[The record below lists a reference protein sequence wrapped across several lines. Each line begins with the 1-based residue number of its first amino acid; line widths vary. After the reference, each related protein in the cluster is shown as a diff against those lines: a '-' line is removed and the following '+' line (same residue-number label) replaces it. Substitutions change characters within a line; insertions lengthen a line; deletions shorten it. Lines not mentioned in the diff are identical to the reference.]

1 METAGARLKKLR
13 LEKGISL
20 EEVQKKTKIHLDVLK
35 SIEEDS
41 LVNLNP
47 VYIKG
52 FVKIYCGC
60 LGADPGEYLSGYK
73 ANGTAIPSGSAGHKD
88 DGLFWGKTRKP
99 FLLKPQVAAIIAAV
113 VILFFLS
120 LGLINLVKF
129 FSSKAGKAGKS
140 RAALAL
146 PKPKPAK
153 KAAKKPS
160 IKAKAAPPA
169 VAAEKKSEAIPAS
182 SGAAVLAP
190 ADNQEPGVRIGL
202 HALEDCWVQA
212 RLDGKIIFQNIL
224 KKGRFESWSAK
235 DKVELSLGSAG
246 GVRLEVNGKLIP
258 SLGRKG
264 QPLKNILITKDGL
277 KVGK

>member
-1 METAGARLKKLR
+1 METAGARLKRLR

-20 EEVQKKTKIHLDVLK
+20 EEVQKKTKIHSDVLK

-52 FVKIYCGC
+52 FVKIYCEF
-60 LGADPGEYLSGYK
+60 LGVAPAEFLSGYK
-73 ANGTAIPSGSAGHKD
+73 DGGAVISSIKPGVKD
-88 DGLFWGKTRKP
+88 DGLFWGAAAKKP
-99 FLLKPQVAAIIAAV
+99 FLKPQVLAIIVLIVAF
-113 VILFFLS
+113 LFLTV
-120 LGLINLVKF
+120 GIVNLVKF
-129 FSSKAGKAGKS
+129 VSKVSSKKS
-140 RAALAL
+140 QKQLVL

-153 KAAKKPS
+153 KVQPKAPS
-160 IKAKAAPPA
+160 KSKIILPA
-169 VAAEKKSEAIPAS
+169 VNKERKTEVENPVVPTAS
-182 SGAAVLAP
+182 AP
-190 ADNQEPGVRIGL
+190 AENPEPGVRIGI
-202 HALEDCWVQA
+202 HALDDCWVQA

-246 GVRLEVNGKLIP
+246 SVRLEVNGKLIP
-258 SLGRKG
+258 SLGRKS
-264 QPLKNILITKDGL
+264 QVLKNIQITKDGL

>member
-1 METAGARLKKLR
+1 METAGARLKRLR

-20 EEVQKKTKIHLDVLK
+20 EEVQKKTKIHPDVLK

-52 FVKIYCGC
+52 FVKIYCEF
-60 LGADPGEYLSGYK
+60 LGVAPAEFLSGYRE
-73 ANGTAIPSGSAGHKD
+73 NGAVISSIKPGVKD
-88 DGLFWGKTRKP
+88 EGLFWGGAKKKT
-99 FLLKPQVAAIIAAV
+99 FLKPQVLAIIVFIVAF
-113 VILFFLS
+113 LFLT
-120 LGLINLVKF
+120 LGIVNLVKLV
-129 FSSKAGKAGKS
+129 SKAASKKS
-140 RAALAL
+140 QKQLVL

-153 KAAKKPS
+153 KVQPKTPS
-160 IKAKAAPPA
+160 KAKTILPA
-169 VAAEKKSEAIPAS
+169 TNVQRTTEAEKLSVGAVSVAAENP
-182 SGAAVLAP
+182 
-190 ADNQEPGVRIGL
+190 EPGVRIGI

-224 KKGRFESWSAK
+224 RKGRFESWSAK
-235 DKVELSLGSAG
+235 DKVEISLGSAG
-246 GVRLEVNGKLIP
+246 AVRLEVNGKLIP

-264 QPLKNILITKDGL
+264 QVLKNIQITKDGL

>member
-20 EEVQKKTKIHLDVLK
+20 EEVQKKTKIHPDILK

-52 FVKIYCGC
+52 FVKIYCKF
-60 LGADPGEYLSGYK
+60 LGVAPEEYLSGYK
-73 ANGTAIPSGSAGHKD
+73 DNGSVITVKPQETNRRSFRGSGSKD
-88 DGLFWGKTRKP
+88 QIF
-99 FLLKPQVAAIIAAV
+99 KPQTIVIAV
-113 VILFFLS
+113 SVIVLLFLS
-120 LGLINLVKF
+120 LGVVNLVKF
-129 FSSKAGKAGKS
+129 ISSKAAHSRKS
-140 RAALAL
+140 QARLVL

-153 KAAKKPS
+153 KVKISRPKTVPVSGAAEKRS
-160 IKAKAAPPA
+160 EIVPPA
-169 VAAEKKSEAIPAS
+169 VSAENP
-182 SGAAVLAP
+182 
-190 ADNQEPGVRIGL
+190 EPGVRIGL
-202 HALEDCWVQA
+202 HALDDCWVQA

-235 DKVELSLGSAG
+235 DKVELALGSAG

-258 SLGRKG
+258 SLGRRG
-264 QPLKNILITKDGL
+264 QVLKNILITKDGL